1 MSVKNNNI
9 NIKVISHFVKNRS
22 SPQNFIF
29 LFSYDVKIKNNGDSE
44 VQLLSRYWHIQ
55 DGDGNVEE
63 VRGPG
68 VIGLQPLIKP
78 GMTFEYSSFC
88 PLKTPLGIMSGS
100 YQMKFKSE
108 ETHIQCC
115 KKTIRCRKE
124 FQKQAK
130 SNLPIVPS

>member
-9 NIKVISHFVKNRS
+9 KIKAISHFIKNRS
-22 SPQNFIF
+22 SPENSIF
-29 LFSYDVKIKNNGDSE
+29 LFSYDVEIKNNSDSE

-78 GMTFEYSSFC
+78 NERFEYSSFC
-88 PLKTPLGIMSGS
+88 PLKTPFGMMSGT
-100 YQMKFKSE
+100 YQMKLNSE
-108 ETHIQCC
+108 EIFDAS
-115 KKTIRCRKE
+115 I
-124 FQKQAK
+124 
-130 SNLPIVPS
+130 PSFSLYATDYVD

>member
-9 NIKVISHFVKNRS
+9 SIKGISHFVKNRS
-22 SPQNFIF
+22 SPENSIF
-29 LFSYDVKIKNNGDSE
+29 LFSYDVNIKNNGDLE

-63 VRGPG
+63 IRGPG

-88 PLKTPLGIMSGS
+88 PLKTQLGIMSGS
-100 YQMKFKSE
+100 YQKQLKAKEIFDAPIPAFSLHATE
-108 ETHIQCC
+108 HID
-115 KKTIRCRKE
+115 
-124 FQKQAK
+124 
-130 SNLPIVPS
+130 